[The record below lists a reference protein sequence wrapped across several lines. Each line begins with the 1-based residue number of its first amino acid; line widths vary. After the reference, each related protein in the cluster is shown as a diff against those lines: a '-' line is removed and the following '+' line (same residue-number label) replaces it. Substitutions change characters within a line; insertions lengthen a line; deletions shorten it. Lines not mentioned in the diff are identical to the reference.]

1 MSWEWLSQNAVGLIT
16 LLAVGVGMRTLW
28 GRIDVLKE
36 KVEAQAQM
44 IQGLKDLLDKV
55 EKFSGRWWKDQLE
68 AYKVRSQGAKP
79 WRR

>member
-36 KVEAQAQM
+36 KVEAQAGDPGA
-44 IQGLKDLLDKV
+44 QGPARQ
-55 EKFSGRWWKDQLE
+55 GRE
-68 AYKVRSQGAKP
+68 V
-79 WRR
+79 